1 MVTRARSDIF
11 RAKSAKDILD
21 KSSLTRSGRT
31 ELVPRV
37 LTYLFLPLAPQ
48 GRVGEDPGNEV
59 GVRPCSLCSAP
70 PPLRKNR
77 IFPCTEDR
85 KLFEGTKISE
95 PNEFDFNGCK

>member
-70 PPLRKNR
+70 SPQEK
-77 IFPCTEDR
+77 
-85 KLFEGTKISE
+85 S
-95 PNEFDFNGCK
+95 DFSVY

>member
-59 GVRPCSLCSAP
+59 GVRPCSLCSAR
-70 PPLRKNR
+70 PPL
-77 IFPCTEDR
+77 PS
-85 KLFEGTKISE
+85 GKIGFFRVLKTGSFSKE
-95 PNEFDFNGCK
+95 LK